1 MVKILLARVEQF
13 FPASLDKVLLFVIM
27 SLLMLGLVMVYSAS
41 LPLPSDNERHLFWNQ
56 MRGHPLHLFL
66 GILTFGFFLLVPTEL
81 LRSLSGAMFAFGL
94 GLLLCVALLKFF
106 GGQEFVKDGAVRSIP
121 FGNITLQPAELMKFF
136 AILFAAAYAIRRN
149 DRIRDSLIRGIA
161 PIGFLMIILITLL
174 LYQPDLGSTIVITL
188 TVGAVLFL
196 GGMNLKVFIPLFL
209 SLCAFFVLMIVSTPW
224 RLGRL
229 VSFVT
234 PCDQEFS
241 ATTGYQLC
249 AALVAFGNG
258 GLLGTGLGTG
268 VAKLDYLPLP
278 HTDFIFA
285 VIGEELGFIGI
296 SIVLVC
302 FYYLIKR
309 SIEIGRTAMSQDRV
323 FAGLV
328 SQGIGFWIGVQAF
341 IHAGVNTGILPTKG
355 LTLPF
360 ISHGGSSMLVV
371 CAAMGVLLR
380 IDMENKFYLNNDSTF
395 KHKKNYE

>member
-1 MVKILLARVEQF
+1 MLERLEEF
-13 FPASLDKVLLFVIM
+13 FPASVDHSLLFVI
-27 SLLMLGLVMVYSAS
+27 SCLLMLGLIMVYSAS

-56 MRGHPLHLFL
+56 MRGHPLHLLIGVIVLGLFL
-66 GILTFGFFLLVPTEL
+66 LIPTDVLKSFSGLLFTFGLALL
-81 LRSLSGAMFAFGL
+81 F
-94 GLLLCVALLKFF
+94 CVGLLKFF
-106 GGQEFVKDGAVRSIP
+106 GGQEYIRDGAVRSIP
-121 FGNITLQPAELMKFF
+121 IGSITVQPAELVKFF
-136 AILFAAAYAIRRN
+136 SILFASAYAIRRN
-149 DRIRDSLIRGIA
+149 DRIRGSLIQGIA
-161 PIGFLMIILITLL
+161 PIGFLMVILITLL

-188 TVGAVLFL
+188 TVGAILFL
-196 GGMNLKVFIPLFL
+196 GGMNLKVFMPLFFG
-209 SLCAFFVLMIVSTPW
+209 LCSFFVLMIVNTPW

-241 ATTGYQLC
+241 ATSGYQLC

-258 GLLGTGLGTG
+258 GLSGTGLGTG

-285 VIGEELGFIGI
+285 VIGEELGFVGV
-296 SIVLVC
+296 SIVLIG

-309 SIEIGRTAMSQDRV
+309 SIEIGRTAMSLDRV

-328 SQGIGFWIGVQAF
+328 AQGIGFWIGVQAF

-360 ISHGGSSMLVV
+360 ISHGGSSMIVV

-380 IDMENKFYLNNDSTF
+380 IDMENKFYSKSEPTYIN
-395 KHKKNYE
+395 KNSNG

>member
-1 MVKILLARVEQF
+1 MIEKLESV
-13 FPASLDKVLLFVIM
+13 FPASIDRSLLFVIT
-27 SLLMLGLVMVYSAS
+27 SLLMLGLIMVYSAS

-56 MRGHPLHLFL
+56 MRGHPIHLLL
-66 GILTFGFFLLVPTEL
+66 GILMFGFFLLIPTAV
-81 LRSLSGAMFAFGL
+81 LRSFSGVLFAFGL
-94 GLLLCVALLKFF
+94 GLLFCVALLKFF
-106 GGQEFVKDGAVRSIP
+106 GGQDFMTDGAVRSIP
-121 FGNITLQPAELMKFF
+121 FGSVTLQPAELMKFF
-136 AILFAAAYAIRRN
+136 SILFAAAYAIRRN
-149 DRIRDSLIRGIA
+149 DLIRDSLIRGIA

-188 TVGAVLFL
+188 TVGAILFL
-196 GGMNLKVFIPLFL
+196 GGMNLKVYIPLFL
-209 SLCAFFVLMIVSTPW
+209 GLCSFFVLMIVNTPW
-224 RLGRL
+224 RLERL
-229 VSFVT
+229 VSFIT

-241 ATTGYQLC
+241 ATSGYQLC

-296 SIVLVC
+296 SAVLIG

-309 SIEIGRTAMSQDRV
+309 SIEIGRMAMSQERI

-328 SQGIGFWIGVQAF
+328 AQGIGFWIGVQAF

-380 IDMENKFYLNNDSTF
+380 IDMENKFYLKNESTYAS
-395 KHKKNYE
+395 KKSW

>member
-1 MVKILLARVEQF
+1 M
-13 FPASLDKVLLFVIM
+13 LDKLENLFLGSVDKSLLFVIM
-27 SLLMLGLVMVYSAS
+27 SLLFLGLIMVYSSS

-66 GILTFGFFLLVPTEL
+66 GLLILSFFLLVPTEV
-81 LRSLSGAMFAFGL
+81 LRSLSGALFALGL
-94 GLLLCVALLKFF
+94 GLLLCVALLQFF
-106 GGQEFVKDGAVRSIP
+106 GGQEFMRDGAVRSIP
-121 FGNITLQPAELMKFF
+121 FGSITLQPAELMKFF

-149 DRIRDSLIRGIA
+149 ERIRDSLIHGIA
-161 PIGFLMIILITLL
+161 PIGSLMVVLITLL

-188 TVGAVLFL
+188 TVGAILFL
-196 GGMNLKVFIPLFL
+196 GGMNLRVFVPLFL
-209 SLCAFFVLMIVSTPW
+209 GLCSFFVLMIVITPW
-224 RLGRL
+224 RLKRL

-241 ATTGYQLC
+241 ATSGYQLC
-249 AALVAFGNG
+249 AALLAFGNG

-285 VIGEELGFIGI
+285 VIGEELGFVGI
-296 SIVLVC
+296 SIVLAG

-309 SIEIGRTAMSQDRV
+309 SIEIGRTAMSQDRI

-328 SQGIGFWIGVQAF
+328 AQGIGFWIGVQAF

-360 ISHGGSSMLVV
+360 ISYGGSSMLVV
-371 CAAMGVLLR
+371 CIAMGVVLR
-380 IDMENKFYLNNDSTF
+380 IDMENKFYLKNEPIPES
-395 KHKKNYE
+395 KKF